1 LVEYR
6 CNGVFIKVSGVLVE
20 VLTRFLK
27 CSALHQIELL
37 ILQNRRLYVWLSEDI
52 DQLLPLLL

>member
-1 LVEYR
+1 MVEYR

-20 VLTRFLK
+20 VLTRFLE